1 MRGQWPESH
10 VKRVGPMWETRRVSD
25 IWRLAARRSKEFDD
39 SAVAYDRYRPRYPD
53 AVIDD
58 IVELGHLQPGARTV
72 EIGAGTGIG
81 TEALVERGLQVVAIE
96 PSEGMRELAEVKLG
110 DRAQFVGGRFE
121 DFSALDSAEAIVAFS
136 AWHWVEPSVGL
147 DLAARLLS
155 AGGVLAVAWTEVVS
169 WGQGDFED
177 RLAEVTGSPWPKT
190 VEHMRASLEPLRED
204 PRFDEIAVRT
214 HRFERELDAQTFVG
228 LTRTYPGFHTAKR
241 DARFEQII
249 VNDFAD
255 SIQRVEDG
263 VLNLFRRT

>member
-1 MRGQWPESH
+1 LWKTG
-10 VKRVGPMWETRRVSD
+10 TVSD
-25 IWRLAARRSKEFDD
+25 IWRLAERRSKEFDE
-39 SAVAYDRYRPRYPD
+39 SAAAYDRFRPRYPD
-53 AVIDD
+53 AVFDD
-58 IVELGHLQPGARTV
+58 IVELGNLQPGAPVV

-96 PSEGMRELAEVKLG
+96 PSDGMRHLAQAKLG
-110 DRAQFVGGRFE
+110 DRAQLCGGRFE
-121 DFSALDSAEAIVAFS
+121 DFSTLDAADAIVAFS

-190 VEHMRASLEPLRED
+190 VEHMRASLVPVRED
-204 PRFDEIAVRT
+204 QRFDEIAVRT
-214 HRFERELDAQTFVG
+214 HRFERDLDAQTFVG
-228 LTRTYPGFHTAKR
+228 LTRTYPGFHAAKR

-249 VNDFAD
+249 DNDFAG

-263 VLNLFRRT
+263 VVTLFRRI

>member
-1 MRGQWPESH
+1 
-10 VKRVGPMWETRRVSD
+10 VSD
-25 IWRLAARRSKEFDD
+25 IWKLAARRSKEFDE
-39 SAVAYDRYRPRYPD
+39 SAVAYDRFRPRYPD
-53 AVIDD
+53 AVFDD
-58 IVELGHLQPGARTV
+58 IMELGELQSGARVV
-72 EIGAGTGIG
+72 EVGAGTGIG
-81 TEALVERGLQVVAIE
+81 TEALVERGLQVFAIE
-96 PSEGMRELAEVKLG
+96 PSDGMRELAQEKLG
-110 DRAQFVGGRFE
+110 DRASFSGGRFE
-121 DFSALDSAEAIVAFS
+121 DFTALSAADAIVAFS

-190 VEHMRASLEPLRED
+190 VEHMRASLVPIRD
-204 PRFDEIAVRT
+204 DRRFHEIAVRT
-214 HRFERELDAQTFVG
+214 HRFERELNAQTFIG

-249 VNDFAD
+249 DNEFAG

-263 VLNLFRRT
+263 VLTLFRRI